1 MTRKKE
7 VVKRMLRQALT
18 EEAMSKMEKKR
29 QLTHIA
35 SDEEGRHV
43 IRNHEELKEV
53 AANGPDLAVP
63 EKDDKGEGSATST
76 EFHDT
81 AEDMGSKPER

>member
-1 MTRKKE
+1 MSRKKE

-35 SDEEGRHV
+35 SDEEGHHV
-43 IRNHEELKEV
+43 IRNHHELEGVDINDTALV
-53 AANGPDLAVP
+53 AP
-63 EKDDKGEGSATST
+63 EKDDEGDEIAAST
-76 EFHDT
+76 EYHDI
-81 AEDMGSKPER
+81 AENVDSKPGR

>member
-35 SDEEGRHV
+35 SDEDGQHV
-43 IRNHEELKEV
+43 IRNHKELEV
-53 AANGPDLAVP
+53 VASNGTDLAVP
-63 EKDDKGEGSATST
+63 EKDDRGKGSAAST
-76 EFHDT
+76 EYHDT
-81 AEDMGSKPER
+81 TEDMGSKPQR